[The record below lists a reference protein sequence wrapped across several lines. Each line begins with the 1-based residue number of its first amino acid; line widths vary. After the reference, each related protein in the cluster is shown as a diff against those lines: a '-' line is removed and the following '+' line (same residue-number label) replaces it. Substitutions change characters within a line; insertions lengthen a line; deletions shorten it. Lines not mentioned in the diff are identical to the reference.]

1 MLPDMQVQDSPVT
14 TRDRQDITLWKE
26 ADISRLGE
34 RAKRRFLKQKSA
46 LAAYFT
52 TGASLDKIAQ
62 QHHISEETLTRL
74 AEKCLMQ
81 HEDGTPWG
89 FRALLPG
96 VRVVDH
102 AASSSS
108 KQDAQAPTAAD
119 QQAPAVADDETQEHT
134 VDAPSLPMTDKQF
147 VISPAPV
154 TALEAVERDEAA
166 STRTEEIA
174 ETAEAEE
181 DVDTAK
187 REAVLPDPSIATLV
201 IPETPAA
208 DIEDD
213 ETEPVAALVNNT
225 AEEQEQAL
233 LNDRCL
239 PGTPPTDPV
248 GADSSARPADV
259 SASTVFEE
267 EDNQQQDQAQ
277 DQLPAVENTE
287 VPATG
292 GTSESE
298 PESETAA
305 AHPEEAGEQLD
316 AAELAVER
324 LESEE
329 GETGA
334 DNENEPSAGALIITD
349 TPGMFVARPEPVMV
363 RAGRRSTLPRR
374 VVERHVHRHWQREAQ
389 QQRRKRLRTILATSL
404 IVALL
409 VLVALPAA
417 LGLAAYS
424 AYSNVRGVAM
434 DGVDRLLKVKTI
446 LSVAKSDPL
455 AALDVTK
462 LQQAQVEFKGAESDF
477 VQLEQLLNRPGIQ
490 ATVNQ
495 FSPKYGSELAMAQ
508 RLVRVGLDV
517 SRMGNEVS
525 NVALMGANL
534 LHSSP
539 LSSSSNKPLITVADV
554 SSIEGALVHALYYI
568 DDIQAQMSQV
578 SLQDLPI
585 STSQKAELASV
596 MPLLPKAR
604 DYIVQVQG
612 MVGLVAWLLGV
623 GQPRR
628 FLVQTLDSA
637 ELRPSGGFAG
647 QYGILQIQDGRI
659 APFTLRDVALLDYA
673 GNGSEL
679 VNNGPGLGRSAP
691 PQYRS
696 WMNFGYFGLR
706 DSNLS
711 GDYPTTARLNMQI
724 FQDEG
729 GGPVDGDIELT
740 PAVISHVLLVTGP
753 IKVAEYND
761 VVTAQNLESKL
772 HYYQQNYAAI
782 AVEKQKT
789 NNSSNE
795 ARKAFTSLVG
805 QLLMSKVRHLPVS
818 KLIQIGKY
826 ALQDIKSRDL
836 QIYFTNPA
844 AEAWL
849 VEHGYSGAMSTF
861 SQTDGFMVVQA
872 NISISKASQYV
883 HTTEQD
889 QITLDAHGG
898 ATHTL
903 TITLNY
909 QQTGPVY
916 GFDTYADYVRIYAP
930 AGSQFLWGDGFDTG
944 KPLCKPTASGKGNGN
959 GNGSGTDTGSG
970 TGSGTGTTTGCSQ
983 YNTSFP
989 DSARYCPN
997 GDYRL
1002 GDRFT
1007 NLAWPIDSLG
1017 PPTQMTSDL
1026 PGRAMWGGLTETPKN
1041 CITTITVSYYVPHA
1055 VRHVAGQPV
1064 YSLLVQKQGGYIPTV
1079 DITIDTSAIKGLK
1092 PYHYNGK
1099 LSADKLITLTVPPK
1113 K

>member
-14 TRDRQDITLWKE
+14 ARGKQDISSWQE
-26 ADISRLGE
+26 ANISRLGE
-34 RAKRRFLKQKSA
+34 RAKKRFLKQKSA
-46 LAAYFT
+46 LEAYFT
-52 TGASLDKIAQ
+52 TGASPDEIAQ
-62 QHHISEETLTRL
+62 HHHISEETLIKL

-81 HEDGTPWG
+81 HEDGSPWG

-96 VRVVDH
+96 VQVVDH
-102 AASSSS
+102 ASCG
-108 KQDAQAPTAAD
+108 K
-119 QQAPAVADDETQEHT
+119 DEETKTEET
-134 VDAPSLPMTDKQF
+134 
-147 VISPAPV
+147 
-154 TALEAVERDEAA
+154 EAVIE
-166 STRTEEIA
+166 TEEDA
-174 ETAEAEE
+174 
-181 DVDTAK
+181 DTAK
-187 REAVLPDPSIATLV
+187 REAIKPVPTPSISALV
-201 IPETPAA
+201 VPETPAVSA
-208 DIEDD
+208 EED
-213 ETEPVAALVNNT
+213 ETEPISAPVVAITDAAVT
-225 AEEQEQAL
+225 V
-233 LNDRCL
+233 
-239 PGTPPTDPV
+239 PT
-248 GADSSARPADV
+248 GADKSAPTESAMPMESVEDV
-259 SASTVFEE
+259 S
-267 EDNQQQDQAQ
+267 DDRHRDQAQ
-277 DQLPAVENTE
+277 DQLSAVEDVE

-292 GTSESE
+292 ETSDPE
-298 PESETAA
+298 PESEIA
-305 AHPEEAGEQLD
+305 PDPVEEEVQPL
-316 AAELAVER
+316 
-324 LESEE
+324 
-329 GETGA
+329 
-334 DNENEPSAGALIITD
+334 
-349 TPGMFVARPEPVMV
+349 ARPEPAAEGPEREEGVADAADEETSAGIVPLADVLKAIEVMPEPV
-363 RAGRRSTLPRR
+363 VAGVAKRATLPRR
-374 VVERHVHRHWQREAQ
+374 AIEQRRQVHRHWQREVRQ
-389 QQRRKRLRTILATSL
+389 QKRKRLQTILATSM
-404 IVALL
+404 VAALL
-409 VLVALPAA
+409 ILLALPAA

-446 LSVAKSDPL
+446 LAVSKSDPM

-462 LQQAQVEFKGAESDF
+462 LEQAQVQFKGAESDF
-477 VQLEQLLNRPGIQ
+477 LQLQQLLNRPGIQ

-495 FSPKYGSELAMAQ
+495 FSPKYGSELEMAQ
-508 RLVRVGLDV
+508 RLVKVGLDV

-525 NVALMGANL
+525 NVALLGANL

-539 LSSSSNKPLITVADV
+539 LASGSTKPLITVSDV
-554 SSIEGALVHALYYI
+554 STIEGALVHALYYI
-568 DDIQAQMSQV
+568 DDIQTQMSQV
-578 SLQDLPI
+578 SLQELPI
-585 STSQKAELASV
+585 SASQKAELAAV

-604 DYIVQVQG
+604 DYIVQAQG

-647 QYGILQIQDGRI
+647 QYGILQIQDGRV
-659 APFTLRDVALLDYA
+659 APFSLHDVALLDYA

-679 VNNGPGLGRSAP
+679 VSNGPGLGRSAP

-740 PAVISHVLLVTGP
+740 PAVISHVLEVTGP

-761 VVTAQNLESKL
+761 VVTAQNLEDKL
-772 HYYQQNYAAI
+772 HYYQQNYSAI
-782 AVEKQKT
+782 ALEKQKT

-805 QLLMSKVRHLPVS
+805 QLLMAKVRHMPVS
-818 KLIQIGKY
+818 KLIEIGKN
-826 ALQDIKSRDL
+826 ALKDIKSRDL

-849 VEHGYSGAMSTF
+849 VEQGYSGGMSSF
-861 SQTDGFMVVQA
+861 SKTDGFMVVQA

-889 QITLDAHGG
+889 AITLDAQGG

-916 GFDTYADYVRIYAP
+916 GYDTYADYVRIYAP
-930 AGSQFLWGDGFDTG
+930 PTAQFLWGSGFDSG
-944 KPLCKPTASGKGNGN
+944 KPLCKPTASGGKGTGNGT
-959 GNGSGTDTGSG
+959 GTDTGSG
-970 TGSGTGTTTGCSQ
+970 TGTGTGTTSGCAQ

-989 DSARYCPN
+989 DSGRYCPN
-997 GDYRL
+997 GNYQL
-1002 GDRFT
+1002 GDRYA
-1007 NLAWPIDSLG
+1007 NVAWPIDSLG
-1017 PPTQMTSDL
+1017 APTQMTSDL

-1041 CITTITVSYYVPHA
+1041 CITTISVSYYVPHA
-1055 VRHVAGQPV
+1055 VTRVAGQPV
-1064 YSLLVQKQGGYIPTV
+1064 YSLLVQKQGGYTPTI
-1079 DITIDTSAIKGLK
+1079 DLTIDTSAIKGLK
-1092 PYHYNGK
+1092 PYSYKGNI
-1099 LSADKLITLTVPPK
+1099 SADKLVTLSQPAK

>member
-1 MLPDMQVQDSPVT
+1 MLPDMQVQDSPLT
-14 TRDRQDITLWKE
+14 ARARQDITLWKE

-34 RAKRRFLKQKSA
+34 RARRRFLKQKAA
-46 LAAYFT
+46 LEACFT
-52 TGASLDKIAQ
+52 TDASLHEIAQ
-62 QHHISEETLTRL
+62 RHHISEETLTRL

-96 VRVVDH
+96 VRVVDY
-102 AASSSS
+102 APSSSP
-108 KQDAQAPTAAD
+108 QQNEQAPTATN
-119 QQAPAVADDETQEHT
+119 QQASAVADGTQEHT
-134 VDAPSLPMTDKQF
+134 VDAPSLPMTDEQP

-154 TALEAVERDEAA
+154 TALEVAERDEAA
-166 STRTEEIA
+166 STRTEEAA

-187 REAVLPDPSIATLV
+187 REAIIPDPPIAAIV
-201 IPETPAA
+201 VPETPVPNPVDA
-208 DIEDD
+208 DVLAH
-213 ETEPVAALVNNT
+213 T
-225 AEEQEQAL
+225 
-233 LNDRCL
+233 
-239 PGTPPTDPV
+239 PTDPV
-248 GADSSARPADV
+248 DADKSAPTEPVEEV
-259 SASTVFEE
+259 SDDQRQA
-267 EDNQQQDQAQ
+267 QAQ
-277 DQLPAVENTE
+277 DQLPAVEDTA

-292 GTSESE
+292 GISESE
-298 PESETAA
+298 PESDTASNLL
-305 AHPEEAGEQLD
+305 EEAEEQL
-316 AAELAVER
+316 AAPELAVER

-329 GETGA
+329 GKTGA
-334 DNENEPSAGALIITD
+334 DDENEPSAGVLIVAD
-349 TPGMFVARPEPVMV
+349 TAATIAVRPEHILTGAM
-363 RAGRRSTLPRR
+363 RRSTLPRR
-374 VVERHVHRHWQREAQ
+374 VIERHVHRHWQREAQ

-404 IVALL
+404 IAALL
-409 VLVALPAA
+409 ILVALPAA

-424 AYSNVRGVAM
+424 AYSNVRGVAT

-446 LSVAKSDPL
+446 LSVAKSDPM

-585 STSQKAELASV
+585 SASQKAELAAV

-604 DYIVQVQG
+604 DYIVQVQS

-679 VNNGPGLGRSAP
+679 VSNGPGLGRSAP

-761 VVTAQNLESKL
+761 VVTAQNLEDKL

-930 AGSQFLWGDGFDTG
+930 AGSQLLWGDGFD
-944 KPLCKPTASGKGNGN
+944 SGKRLCQPTSSGGK
-959 GNGSGTDTGSG
+959 GSGTGTGTDTGSG
-970 TGSGTGTTTGCSQ
+970 TGSGTGSTTGCSQ

-997 GDYRL
+997 GNYQL

-1055 VRHVAGQPV
+1055 VRHIGGQPV
-1064 YSLLVQKQGGYIPTV
+1064 YSLLVQKQGGYIPTA

-1099 LSADKLITLTVPPK
+1099 LSADKLITLTVPAK

>member
-14 TRDRQDITLWKE
+14 ARARQDITLWKE

-46 LAAYFT
+46 LEAYFT
-52 TGASLDKIAQ
+52 TDASLNEIAQ
-62 QHHISEETLTRL
+62 RHHISEETLTRL

-102 AASSSS
+102 AASPSS
-108 KQDAQAPTAAD
+108 KQNAQAPTATS

-134 VDAPSLPMTDKQF
+134 VDAPSLPMADEQP

-154 TALEAVERDEAA
+154 TALEVAGRDEAA
-166 STRTEEIA
+166 STRTEEAA

-187 REAVLPDPSIATLV
+187 REAIIPNPPIAAIV
-201 IPETPAA
+201 VPETPVPNPVDA
-208 DIEDD
+208 DVPAHA
-213 ETEPVAALVNNT
+213 T
-225 AEEQEQAL
+225 
-233 LNDRCL
+233 
-239 PGTPPTDPV
+239 TDPV
-248 GADSSARPADV
+248 GADFIAPTADLSAEEVAGADRADKSAPTEPVEEV
-259 SASTVFEE
+259 S
-267 EDNQQQDQAQ
+267 EDQQQAQAQ
-277 DQLPAVENTE
+277 EQLPAVEDTE

-292 GTSESE
+292 GTSASE
-298 PESETAA
+298 PESDRASTLS
-305 AHPEEAGEQLD
+305 EEAVEQP
-316 AAELAVER
+316 AAPELAVER
-324 LESEE
+324 LGSEE
-329 GETGA
+329 GETGG
-334 DNENEPSAGALIITD
+334 DDEDGPSAGILIIAD
-349 TPGMFVARPEPVMV
+349 TPGTLAARPEPVMV

-374 VVERHVHRHWQREAQ
+374 VIEQRRYVHRHWQREAQ

-404 IVALL
+404 IAALL
-409 VLVALPAA
+409 ILVALPAA

-585 STSQKAELASV
+585 SASQKAELAAV

-761 VVTAQNLESKL
+761 VVTAQNLENKL

-930 AGSQFLWGDGFDTG
+930 AGSQFLWGDGFDSG
-944 KPLCKPTASGKGNGN
+944 KPLCKPTASGKGSGT

-1099 LSADKLITLTVPPK
+1099 LSADKLITLTVPAK

>member
-14 TRDRQDITLWKE
+14 ASNRQDITLWKE

-46 LAAYFT
+46 LEAYFT

-62 QHHISEETLTRL
+62 RYHISEETLTRL

-81 HEDGTPWG
+81 HEDGTLWG
-89 FRALLPG
+89 FRALLPS
-96 VRVVDH
+96 VRIVDH

-108 KQDAQAPTAAD
+108 KQNAQAPTVAN
-119 QQAPAVADDETQEHT
+119 QQAPVVSTDEKQEQI
-134 VDAPSLPMTDKQF
+134 VDAPSLPITHEQT
-147 VISPAPV
+147 ILSAAPSR
-154 TALEAVERDEAA
+154 VEQDDDV
-166 STRTEEIA
+166 STLTE
-174 ETAEAEE
+174 ETAEE
-181 DVDTAK
+181 DGDTAK
-187 REAVLPDPSIATLV
+187 REAVIRDPSIATLV
-201 IPETPAA
+201 IPETPAV
-208 DIEDD
+208 DLEDD
-213 ETEPVAALVNNT
+213 ETEPVAAMVNNT
-225 AEEQEQAL
+225 AEEQGQAPL
-233 LNDRCL
+233 DDRFL
-239 PGTPPTDPV
+239 PETPPTDLA
-248 GADSSARPADV
+248 GADFSAPTADV
-259 SASTVFEE
+259 SASTGFEE
-267 EDNQQQDQAQ
+267 EVSENQQQDQAK
-277 DQLPAVENTE
+277 DQLPAVEYSE

-292 GTSESE
+292 GTTESE
-298 PESETAA
+298 PESKAA
-305 AHPEEAGEQLD
+305 AERADEAVEQPGAPELT
-316 AAELAVER
+316 VER
-324 LESEE
+324 LEREE
-329 GETGA
+329 SETGA
-334 DNENEPSAGALIITD
+334 DDEDEPSAGVLIIAD
-349 TPGMFVARPEPVMV
+349 TPGTIAVRPEYVMGG
-363 RAGRRSTLPRR
+363 AGRRSTLPRR
-374 VVERHVHRHWQREAQ
+374 VAEQRRYVHRHWQREAQ
-389 QQRRKRLRTILATSL
+389 QQRRRRLRTILATSL

-446 LSVAKSDPL
+446 LSVAKSDPM

-462 LQQAQVEFKGAESDF
+462 LEQAQAEFKGAESDF

-495 FSPKYGSELAMAQ
+495 FSPKYGSELEMAQ

-517 SRMGNEVS
+517 SRMGNEMS

-539 LSSSSNKPLITVADV
+539 LSSSANKPLITVADV

-585 STSQKAELASV
+585 SASQKAELASV

-604 DYIVQVQG
+604 DYIVQMQG

-679 VNNGPGLGRSAP
+679 VSNGPGLGRSAP

-729 GGPVDGDIELT
+729 GGPIDGDIELT

-753 IKVAEYND
+753 IKVTEYND
-761 VVTAQNLESKL
+761 VVTAQNLEDKL

-944 KPLCKPTASGKGNGN
+944 KPLCKPTASGKGSGT
-959 GNGSGTDTGSG
+959 GTGTDTGSG

-1017 PPTQMTSDL
+1017 APTQMTSDL
-1026 PGRAMWGGLTETPKN
+1026 PGRSMWGGLTETPKN

-1099 LSADKLITLTVPPK
+1099 LSADKLITLTVAAK

>member
-1 MLPDMQVQDSPVT
+1 MPDMQVQDSPVT
-14 TRDRQDITLWKE
+14 ARARQDITLWKE

-46 LAAYFT
+46 LEAYFT
-52 TGASLDKIAQ
+52 TDASLNEIAQ
-62 QHHISEETLTRL
+62 RHHLSEETLTRL

-96 VRVVDH
+96 ARVVDH

-108 KQDAQAPTAAD
+108 SSKQNAQAPTATD

-134 VDAPSLPMTDKQF
+134 VDAPSLPMTDEQF

-187 REAVLPDPSIATLV
+187 REAIIPDPPLAAIV
-201 IPETPAA
+201 VPETPVPNPVDA
-208 DIEDD
+208 DFIAPSADLSAPI
-213 ETEPVAALVNNT
+213 EPV
-225 AEEQEQAL
+225 EE
-233 LNDRCL
+233 
-239 PGTPPTDPV
+239 
-248 GADSSARPADV
+248 V
-259 SASTVFEE
+259 S
-267 EDNQQQDQAQ
+267 DDQQQDQAQ

-298 PESETAA
+298 PESDTAA
-305 AHPEEAGEQLD
+305 EHPEEAVEQP
-316 AAELAVER
+316 AAPELAVER
-324 LESEE
+324 LGSEE

-334 DNENEPSAGALIITD
+334 DDEDEPSAGTVIIAD
-349 TPGMFVARPEPVMV
+349 TPGTLAARPEPVMV

-374 VVERHVHRHWQREAQ
+374 GIEQRRYVYRHWQREAQ
-389 QQRRKRLRTILATSL
+389 QQKRKRLRAILATSL
-404 IVALL
+404 IAALL
-409 VLVALPAA
+409 ILVALPAA

-462 LQQAQVEFKGAESDF
+462 LQQAQAEFKGAESDF

-585 STSQKAELASV
+585 SASQKAELAAV

-761 VVTAQNLESKL
+761 VVTAQNLENKL

-930 AGSQFLWGDGFDTG
+930 AWSQFLWGDGFDSG
-944 KPLCKPTASGKGNGN
+944 KPLCKPTASGKGSGN

-1099 LSADKLITLTVPPK
+1099 LSADKLITLTIPAK

>member
-14 TRDRQDITLWKE
+14 ARARQDITLWKE

-52 TGASLDKIAQ
+52 TDASLNEIAQ
-62 QHHISEETLTRL
+62 RHHLSEETLTRL

-96 VRVVDH
+96 ARVVDH

-108 KQDAQAPTAAD
+108 SSKQNAQAPTATD

-134 VDAPSLPMTDKQF
+134 VDAPSLPMTDEQF

-187 REAVLPDPSIATLV
+187 REAIIPDPPLAAIV
-201 IPETPAA
+201 VPETPVPNPVDA
-208 DIEDD
+208 DFIAPSADLSAPI
-213 ETEPVAALVNNT
+213 EPV
-225 AEEQEQAL
+225 EE
-233 LNDRCL
+233 
-239 PGTPPTDPV
+239 
-248 GADSSARPADV
+248 V
-259 SASTVFEE
+259 S
-267 EDNQQQDQAQ
+267 DDQQQDQAQ

-298 PESETAA
+298 PESDTAA
-305 AHPEEAGEQLD
+305 EHPEEAVEQP
-316 AAELAVER
+316 AAPELAVER
-324 LESEE
+324 LGSEE

-334 DNENEPSAGALIITD
+334 DDEDELSAGTVIIAD
-349 TPGMFVARPEPVMV
+349 TPGTLAARPEPVMV

-374 VVERHVHRHWQREAQ
+374 GIEQRRYVYRHWQREAQ
-389 QQRRKRLRTILATSL
+389 QQKRKRLRAILATSL
-404 IVALL
+404 IAALL
-409 VLVALPAA
+409 ILVALPAA

-462 LQQAQVEFKGAESDF
+462 LQQAQAEFKGAESDF

-578 SLQDLPI
+578 PLQDLPI
-585 STSQKAELASV
+585 STSQKAELAAV

-679 VNNGPGLGRSAP
+679 VSNGPGLGRSAP

-761 VVTAQNLESKL
+761 VVTAQNLENKL